1 MPSPTPRHSFYHSFA
16 AAAAATPISLPTTST
31 LNPDTTKPPCSA
43 AFNKLL
49 VAWVFSRCSSSSPRK
64 SKIDDIFL
72 RPEFKLNFLPCSS
85 TNLLVA
91 AVAHWRI
98 LSLFLSTVA
107 GGNSQFNIE
116 HHHAAQ
122 PENRPPSLN
131 HPPPAPH
138 KASCHRRIF
147 FCRKRR

>member
-16 AAAAATPISLPTTST
+16 AAAATPISLSTTST

-85 TNLLVA
+85 TNLLVEEYCHYFYPPLS
-91 AVAHWRI
+91 VAIPNLISNTTMRP
-98 LSLFLSTVA
+98 SQSTDHHRSTTRRRPHTRHPVTEEYFFA
-107 GGNSQFNIE
+107 GRDG
-116 HHHAAQ
+116 
-122 PENRPPSLN
+122 
-131 HPPPAPH
+131 
-138 KASCHRRIF
+138 K
-147 FCRKRR
+147 